1 MLLIITL
8 IILES
13 TIRNIENSME
23 YLQTDVSALTAKIR
37 DSLLTHGSSSSDVFS
52 NFFLFFMT
60 QTFQDKNFA
69 VTKMVYNTIKQTM
82 IRKIALSRATK
93 IVNFVGDT
101 QTNL

>member
-1 MLLIITL
+1 
-8 IILES
+8 
-13 TIRNIENSME
+13 ME

-69 VTKMVYNTIKQTM
+69 VTQMVYNTINQTM

>member
-1 MLLIITL
+1 
-8 IILES
+8 
-13 TIRNIENSME
+13 
-23 YLQTDVSALTAKIR
+23 
-37 DSLLTHGSSSSDVFS
+37 
-52 NFFLFFMT
+52 MT

-69 VTKMVYNTIKQTM
+69 VIKMVYNTTKQTM